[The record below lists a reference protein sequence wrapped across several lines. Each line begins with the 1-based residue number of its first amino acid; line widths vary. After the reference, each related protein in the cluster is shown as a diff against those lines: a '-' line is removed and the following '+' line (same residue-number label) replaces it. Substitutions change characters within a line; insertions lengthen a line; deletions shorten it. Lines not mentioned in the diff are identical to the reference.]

1 MTEKYIELLQLVP
14 QAPEW
19 KIKWQDI
26 ENSRCHVFIE
36 EMKNTHQNPVWHG
49 EDDVWTHTQMVCEEL
64 VKLSSY
70 RLLERRKQEEVFLAA
85 LLHDLGKIPCTR
97 WEDGRWTSP
106 NHTSV
111 GAKMAREFL
120 WKEYGVCG
128 RKVLQE
134 FRETICNLIRYHSIP
149 PHILDQNRPE
159 HRLIKIA
166 ANGELAPDFSIELL
180 CVLVEADMRGRVYKD
195 TEESL
200 EILNICREMAAE
212 YECFEKLVQFPNA
225 FSEYAYL
232 SGKGIQ
238 PGQELY
244 DNTWGEVILLCG
256 LPGTGKDTWIK
267 QNCKDLPMVSL
278 DEIRKQMKISPKDE
292 QGIIINAAREQAK
305 EYLRKKVPFVWNAT
319 NLTPM
324 IRGKQINLFRGYNA
338 AVQIVFLET
347 EWEEQMRRNQ
357 GRKEEVPEDVIE
369 NMLKNLVLPER
380 FEAQKVKWFCV

>member
-36 EMKNTHQNPVWHG
+36 KMKNTHQNPVWHG

-212 YECFEKLVQFPNA
+212 YECFEKPVQFPNA

-232 SGKGIQ
+232 SGRESSRGRSYMTIH
-238 PGQELY
+238 
-244 DNTWGEVILLCG
+244 GE
-256 LPGTGKDTWIK
+256 K
-267 QNCKDLPMVSL
+267 
-278 DEIRKQMKISPKDE
+278 
-292 QGIIINAAREQAK
+292 
-305 EYLRKKVPFVWNAT
+305 
-319 NLTPM
+319 
-324 IRGKQINLFRGYNA
+324 
-338 AVQIVFLET
+338 
-347 EWEEQMRRNQ
+347 
-357 GRKEEVPEDVIE
+357 
-369 NMLKNLVLPER
+369 
-380 FEAQKVKWFCV
+380 